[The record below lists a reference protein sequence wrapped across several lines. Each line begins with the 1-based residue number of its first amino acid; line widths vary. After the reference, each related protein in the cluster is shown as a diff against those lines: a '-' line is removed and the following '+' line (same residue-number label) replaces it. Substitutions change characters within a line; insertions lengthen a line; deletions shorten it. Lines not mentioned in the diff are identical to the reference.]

1 MKFSPVLILTLLI
14 GCQNKSDLEGILTAK
29 GVYWTVNIQ
38 KNGVFDYGNGKIEF
52 NKDRHYRYYLNS
64 DSTMKEMGAEIPGGS
79 WTYKE
84 GIKTLEIGLDW
95 KFKVLKY
102 SLDTVTMETTISK
115 IKFQL
120 LKKNK

>member
-64 DSTMKEMGAEIPGGS
+64 DSTMKERVPKYREVVGP
-79 WTYKE
+79 
-84 GIKTLEIGLDW
+84 IK
-95 KFKVLKY
+95 KVLK
-102 SLDTVTMETTISK
+102 L
-115 IKFQL
+115 
-120 LKKNK
+120 